1 MAGCFGGSPA
11 AIASTGIA
19 GFGTRAFTSSSQ
31 MNRELSRV
39 YGECQSKTASSS
51 SPLATPINSHSC
63 NSLTQW
69 QKLPELRFRPRPS
82 VYLKMKNAALR
93 NGG

>member
-1 MAGCFGGSPA
+1 
-11 AIASTGIA
+11 
-19 GFGTRAFTSSSQ
+19 
-31 MNRELSRV
+31 
-39 YGECQSKTASSS
+39 
-51 SPLATPINSHSC
+51 
-63 NSLTQW
+63 LTQW